1 MSQFEKQIA
10 EVLPFVE
17 GKKETDTNGVVSY
30 KVNYEGI
37 LTKEKISKLM
47 DLGLETMKR
56 SGAGISM
63 YFKPKN

>member
-1 MSQFEKQIA
+1 MSQFEKELS
-10 EVLPFVE
+10 EVLPFTE
-17 GKKETDTNGVVSY
+17 GKKDTDTNGIVSY

-37 LTKEKISKLM
+37 LTKEKLVRLL